1 MPIGSA
7 ITRSVSRA
15 ASYAAAQVDARD
27 LVLAL
32 GLGLLSAGLYQVFV
46 PAAFIV
52 PGAVLTYVAVWGGPK
67 PSATAGTDD

>member
-7 ITRSVSRA
+7 ITIAVSRA

-27 LVLAL
+27 MVLVL
-32 GLGLLSAGLYQVFV
+32 GLGLLAAGLYQLSP

-52 PGAVLTYVAVWGGPK
+52 PGMVLTYVAVWGGPK
-67 PSATAGTDD
+67 SPSTPGADD